1 MKNEVIPT
9 TGRDS
14 QPICTTDEKN
24 ARMKKGGI
32 KIFAKTR
39 MQNII
44 SSPIKLQNV
53 KNILPV
59 CAAKPIICLHL
70 RIYDYIFDLKKLEI
84 RSL

>member
-9 TGRDS
+9 TGRDN
-14 QPICTTDEKN
+14 QPICTTDERN

-39 MQNII
+39 MQNIM

-53 KNILPV
+53 KNIRPV
-59 CAAKPIICLHL
+59 RAVKPIIRLHS
-70 RIYDYIFDLKKLEI
+70 RIYDYIFDLKRLRI
-84 RSL
+84 HSL